1 MNKARRRPPGR
12 PRMEAG
18 ATPVAETIM
27 RTATRLFMEFGY
39 EGVSVEQV
47 AELCGVTKAT
57 VYYHYDNKAS
67 LFTKSVIDLMNR
79 IRQHTVNVLSE
90 STSLRDKLT
99 RVAELRLS
107 VPYAV
112 HDFDGLMGEATG
124 VLTAAQLESMKEAE
138 QQIVQVIA
146 NEFERAVATGEIEEI
161 RPEIAAHIYL
171 ALLMVGKARSS
182 DGDRLFASPREAA
195 EELVATFWEGIA
207 SKQKS

>member
-1 MNKARRRPPGR
+1 MNKTRRRPPGR

>member
-1 MNKARRRPPGR
+1 MDRARRRPPGR

-27 RTATRLFMEFGY
+27 RTATRLFMEYGY

-47 AELCGVTKAT
+47 AELCGITKAT
-57 VYYHYDNKAS
+57 VYYHYDNKAA
-67 LFTKSVIDLMNR
+67 LFTKSVIGLMNQ
-79 IRQHTVNVLSE
+79 ICEHTVRVLSE
-90 STSLRDKLT
+90 PTSLRDKLT

-112 HDFDGLMGEATG
+112 HDFDGLMGEAAG
-124 VLTAAQLESMKEAE
+124 VLTAAQLECMRAAE

-146 NEFERAVATGEIEEI
+146 DEFERAVLRGEIEVVRHEF
-161 RPEIAAHIYL
+161 AAHVYL
-171 ALLMVGKARSS
+171 ALLMVGKARNRG
-182 DGDRLFASPREAA
+182 GDRLFASPREAA

-207 SKQKS
+207 STQKS